1 MSNIKRTFKQWL
13 DTCPVVEYHNLKWV
27 DYNVNN
33 ILDVYTI
40 DFAIKQEDTEK
51 QLNFDDA
58 LKYEKNLSKPIKK
71 CPKCECIVD
80 VYYPKEKERE

>member
-58 LKYEKNLSKPIKK
+58 LKYEKNLSKPVKKLDIKG
-71 CPKCECIVD
+71 V
-80 VYYPKEKERE
+80 